1 MVNIKKSLLGTI
13 LVLLLSSLCFSQEA
27 EKLEENQTVLE
38 NTQNSVLKNTDT
50 YENNESY
57 FTKNNENLDTEYKP
71 ASTAWTIV
79 KFIFFLV
86 LVIIAIYFLMR
97 FFKNKNNVSKSDD
110 EFLRRVSYMTL
121 SPGKTV
127 EIVTLLDKGYILG
140 VTDSNINLISEIE
153 DKELIEALNLN
164 FDKKQ
169 TVKKPMNFS
178 DVLDMFMGKNQNKKN
193 DIYNDIENNISKINR
208 NPFKR
213 NNKDE

>member
-1 MVNIKKSLLGTI
+1 
-13 LVLLLSSLCFSQEA
+13 
-27 EKLEENQTVLE
+27 
-38 NTQNSVLKNTDT
+38 
-50 YENNESY
+50 
-57 FTKNNENLDTEYKP
+57 
-71 ASTAWTIV
+71 
-79 KFIFFLV
+79 
-86 LVIIAIYFLMR
+86 
-97 FFKNKNNVSKSDD
+97 
-110 EFLRRVSYMTL
+110 MTL